1 MPSSALTFELVRV
14 AHAAIRDVIRNVD
27 CSRLYSVVSDYR
39 RVCET
44 PATSRVA
51 GDERVHMSA
60 EDARL
65 ELRKQIFAILS
76 EVAGGVL
83 DSQNI
88 ESNTEFPETG
98 MSSIEYLAL
107 IEKIETKLDVFID
120 LEANED
126 LTSVDKF
133 CDYLLEQAPS
143 V

>member
-1 MPSSALTFELVRV
+1 
-14 AHAAIRDVIRNVD
+14 
-27 CSRLYSVVSDYR
+27 
-39 RVCET
+39 
-44 PATSRVA
+44 
-51 GDERVHMSA
+51 MSA